1 MGQFAKWL
9 LHEDQK
15 EFFDYV
21 FAVVLNA
28 FFLGLIAL
36 LLWPLGRAALAWRL
50 TKAYWV
56 FWAAVIAVS
65 CILALA
71 QRIFKMDLYSRSDA
85 YIITGLAVSAFL
97 QAGWSA
103 YAAPIIR
110 GSTADAS
117 LPMMIILYVAGAVS
131 AYVAAVIVGAFY
143 MGGLYRLVNSALA
156 LLSFAVFSV
165 WPSVGLAIYGWFFS
179 IFERAYFFVPK

>member
-9 LHEDQK
+9 IHEDQK
-15 EFFDYV
+15 ELFDYL
-21 FAVVLNA
+21 FAIVLNA
-28 FFLGLIAL
+28 VFLALIAL
-36 LLWPLGRAALAWRL
+36 LLWPLGRATLAWRL
-50 TKAYWV
+50 TKAYWI
-56 FWAAVIAVS
+56 FWAAVIVVS
-65 CILALA
+65 SLLALA

-110 GSTADAS
+110 ASVADTSVAVT
-117 LPMMIILYVAGAVS
+117 IILYIAGGVS

-156 LLSFAVFSV
+156 LVSFAVFSV
-165 WPSVGLAIYGWFFS
+165 WPAAGIAIYGWFFN
-179 IFERAYFFVPK
+179 IFERFQLFW

>member
-15 EFFDYV
+15 EFFDYLFAIVVNTV
-21 FAVVLNA
+21 FLA
-28 FFLGLIAL
+28 LIAL
-36 LLWPLGRAALAWRL
+36 LLWPLGRAALAWKL
-50 TKAYWV
+50 TKAYWI
-56 FWAAVIAVS
+56 FWTAVIAVS

-103 YAAPIIR
+103 YAAPIVR
-110 GSTADAS
+110 ASTADTS
-117 LPMMIILYVAGAVS
+117 VVVMIILYVAGGVS

-156 LLSFAVFSV
+156 ILSFAVFSV
-165 WPSVGLAIYGWFFS
+165 WPSAGLAIYGWFFN
-179 IFERAYFFVPK
+179 IFERFQFFW